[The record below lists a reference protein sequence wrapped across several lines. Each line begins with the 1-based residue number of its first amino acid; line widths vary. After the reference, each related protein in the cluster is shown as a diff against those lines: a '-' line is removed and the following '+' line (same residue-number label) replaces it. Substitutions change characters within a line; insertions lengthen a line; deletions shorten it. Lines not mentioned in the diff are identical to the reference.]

1 MTEPNNEQL
10 CAELHHGNHSALDML
25 VERNLSFIQ
34 RTANEL
40 VSQYQRPSF
49 LDDLIQEGALGLIRA
64 AWQFDSERGT
74 LFLTY
79 AGWWVKKYMQDY
91 LAEQIATETVSL
103 DDISQAE
110 AVSTSDFWGNG
121 YVQLPE
127 NILIHK
133 ETMTELYDALNAV
146 SKRDRAYLWYRY
158 GFPDSSENRT
168 RKDTADHFHLSERRA
183 KHTEENALKNLRQK
197 VFSGE

>member
-10 CAELHHGNHSALDML
+10 CAELHQGNHSALDML
-25 VERNLSFIQ
+25 VVHNLSFIH

-49 LDDLIQEGALGLIRA
+49 LDDLIQEGALGLMRA

-183 KHTEENALKNLRQK
+183 KHTEENALNLDY
-197 VFSGE
+197 SS